1 MLGFDLGEFCT
12 KTSELIGF
20 VGWVLT
26 IVKIAIPFIIVI
38 LGVMDLGKAV
48 VASKDDEIK
57 TATKRLL
64 WRAVAGVAIFLMP
77 SIIVWLFGTID
88 DFANGYNQG
97 FAVCET
103 CLLTPWAEGCK

>member
-1 MLGFDLGEFCT
+1 MLGFDLGDFCT
-12 KTSELIGF
+12 KTSEMIEF

-26 IVKIAIPFIIVI
+26 IVKVAIPFIIVI

-77 SIIVWLFGTID
+77 SIVIWLFGTIN

-97 FAVCET
+97 FATCET
-103 CLLTPWAEGCK
+103 CLLEPWDCK